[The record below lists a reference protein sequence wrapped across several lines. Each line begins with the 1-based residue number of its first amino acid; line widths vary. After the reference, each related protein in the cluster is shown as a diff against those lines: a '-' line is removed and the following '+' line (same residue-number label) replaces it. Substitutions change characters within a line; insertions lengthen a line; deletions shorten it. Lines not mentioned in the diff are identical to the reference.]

1 MSPATA
7 PVRPSNWYSPRIAA
21 PSMVTTNAARTAR
34 TTRTGHRVGSRPM
47 ADVDT
52 TPARGRSDDWAVQ
65 TADTIERLVESVR
78 SNTSDRL
85 VSVARLVVFGLL
97 AAILGT
103 VAVVL
108 LAIFVVRIMDSYI
121 PSGVWV
127 VYLLLGG
134 LFTLGGLLLWQRAWE
149 RPARES

>member
-1 MSPATA
+1 
-7 PVRPSNWYSPRIAA
+7 
-21 PSMVTTNAARTAR
+21 
-34 TTRTGHRVGSRPM
+34 M

-52 TPARGRSDDWAVQ
+52 TPARGNDDWAVS

-103 VAVVL
+103 IALVL
-108 LAIFVVRIMDSYI
+108 FCIFAVRILDSYI
-121 PSGVWV
+121 PGGVWV
-127 VYLLLGG
+127 VYLVLGG
-134 LFTLGGLLLWQRAWE
+134 LFTLVGLLLWQRAWK
-149 RPARES
+149 RPAR

>member
-1 MSPATA
+1 
-7 PVRPSNWYSPRIAA
+7 
-21 PSMVTTNAARTAR
+21 
-34 TTRTGHRVGSRPM
+34 M

-52 TPARGRSDDWAVQ
+52 TRARAGVNPERAAANAKARPGDDWAVQ

-103 VAVVL
+103 IALVL
-108 LAIFVVRIMDSYI
+108 LAIFVVRILDNYL
-121 PSGVWV
+121 PGGVWA
-127 VYLLLGG
+127 VYVLLGG
-134 LFTLGGLLLWQRAWE
+134 LFTLAGLLLWQQAWK
-149 RPARES
+149 RPARDH

>member
-1 MSPATA
+1 
-7 PVRPSNWYSPRIAA
+7 
-21 PSMVTTNAARTAR
+21 
-34 TTRTGHRVGSRPM
+34 M
-47 ADVDT
+47 AEVDT
-52 TPARGRSDDWAVQ
+52 TPTRVSDDWAVQ

-103 VAVVL
+103 IALVL
-108 LAIFVVRIMDSYI
+108 LAILVVRILDRYI
-121 PSGVWV
+121 PGGVWL

-134 LFTLGGLLLWQRAWE
+134 PCTLAGLLLRQ
-149 RPARES
+149 PAA

>member
-1 MSPATA
+1 MAEVDTRRMSD
-7 PVRPSNWYSPRIAA
+7 
-21 PSMVTTNAARTAR
+21 AART
-34 TTRTGHRVGSRPM
+34 GPG
-47 ADVDT
+47 
-52 TPARGRSDDWAVQ
+52 DDWAVQ

-103 VAVVL
+103 IALVV
-108 LAIFVVRIMDSYI
+108 LAIFVVRILDNYI
-121 PSGVWV
+121 PGDVWV

-134 LFTLGGLLLWQRAWE
+134 LFTLAGLLLWQQAWK
-149 RPARES
+149 RPARDR